1 MSAPWRVAIISQ
13 VAVVAQGYTEL
24 LRALGHEPVVH
35 VAVRRVRPELEPPP
49 QVRELL
55 TLTFQESPPEVDL
68 VFPARKSSL
77 APLLR
82 AYEIDLAVCTAF
94 PWRIP
99 ANALAVPRFG
109 IVNGHPSLLPR
120 YRGPIPVAWAVRNG
134 ETEIG
139 LTYHLMDEHFD
150 TGNLLAQA
158 AIPLDDEW
166 SFDDLNPK
174 FAAAAFDLLPVA
186 LGRLAAGDR
195 GDPQTGGDYH
205 SLFEDEYMFVDL
217 SRRAAAVHT
226 QARAWNFAF
235 SRGPQGP
242 ILERNGGRV
251 RLVRTSLTEV
261 EGAERIECVDA
272 PLWIVESEP
281 A

>member
-1 MSAPWRVAIISQ
+1 MAASWRVAIISQ

-35 VAVRRVRPELEPPP
+35 LAIRRVRADLEPPP
-49 QVRELL
+49 QVREFL
-55 TLTFQESPPEVDL
+55 TLTFRESPPELDL
-68 VFPARKSSL
+68 VFPAHKSSL

-82 AYEIDLAVCTAF
+82 AYDVDLAICTAF

-99 ANALAVPRFG
+99 ADALAVPRLG

-150 TGNLLAQA
+150 TGNVLAQA
-158 AIPLDDEW
+158 AVPLGDEW

-174 FAAAAFDLLPVA
+174 FAAPPSTSSRSRSAGSPPAIAAT
-186 LGRLAAGDR
+186 R
-195 GDPQTGGDYH
+195 
-205 SLFEDEYMFVDL
+205 
-217 SRRAAAVHT
+217 RRAAT
-226 QARAWNFAF
+226 TSRSSRTSTCSSTARSPPPTSTGRRAPGTSR

-242 ILERNGGRV
+242 ILEHDGGRV

-261 EGAERIECVDA
+261 EGAERLEFADA
-272 PLWIVESEP
+272 PVWIVESEP